1 MVPFGRQFGVPFLC
15 LVVDMVE
22 PKSLCVPRIPLKVV
36 EKRPH
41 EVATHIGPFPSESET
56 IDG

>member
-1 MVPFGRQFGVPFLC
+1 MC

-22 PKSLCVPRIPLKVV
+22 PESLCVPRVPLEVV

-41 EVATHIGPFPSESET
+41 EVATHIGPFPLESEM
-56 IDG
+56 IDIQEAEYVI